1 MSFKKL
7 IIPKEDLP
15 DINFLTQEYQV
26 RFRVTTED
34 RNRFSA
40 WTPIFG
46 VNPELDF
53 TTTGEVLI
61 EKHTGYSTVV
71 WNPVSL
77 QKDGEDIGELESYDL
92 WVRWGTEESDGEWE
106 YKERINST
114 SINVLKPTSPAGIDT
129 LSVELYYPGRPRLR
143 KATYDIYQSNGAG
156 NVNLATDTITIS
168 TVNVLKTGYKI
179 LYEST
184 NALTGLTSGN
194 NYYVRMVSSDQ
205 FTLHLTEQDA
215 LDNTNKVDIT
225 AHKNSVG
232 FFTWE
237 DCTVCDYLLYAKYNF
252 SPV

>member
-1 MSFKKL
+1 MTFKKL
-7 IIPKEDLP
+7 IIPKENLP

-46 VNPELDF
+46 VNPNLEF
-53 TTTGEVLI
+53 ATTGDVLI
-61 EKHTGYSTVV
+61 EKHSGYSVVV
-71 WNPVSL
+71 WNPVTL
-77 QKDGEDIGELESYDL
+77 QKNGNNIGELGSYDL
-92 WVRWGTEESDGEWE
+92 WVRWGTEEAGGDWE

-114 SINVLKPTSPAGIDT
+114 SIDVLKPSTPSGLDT
-129 LSVELYYPGRPRLR
+129 LSVEIYYPGRPKLR
-143 KATYDIYQSNGAG
+143 KATYDIYQSNASGK
-156 NVNLATDTITIS
+156 VNLVTDVITIPS
-168 TVNVLKTGYKI
+168 INVLKTGYKI

-184 NALTGLTSGN
+184 DALTGLTSGN
-194 NYYVRMVSSDQ
+194 NYYVRMVSSNQ
-205 FTLHLTEQDA
+205 LTLHPTEQDS
-215 LDNTNKVDIT
+215 LDNTNKVNIT